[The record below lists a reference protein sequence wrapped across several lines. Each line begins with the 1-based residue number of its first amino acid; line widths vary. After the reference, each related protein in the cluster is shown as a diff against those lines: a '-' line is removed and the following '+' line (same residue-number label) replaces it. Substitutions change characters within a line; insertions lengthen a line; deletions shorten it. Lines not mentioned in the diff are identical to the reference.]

1 MEDKSFSERKFIKY
15 IDDLIVNKK
24 YSHAYLI
31 EISDYDREFK
41 YVLDFVKMIVCNVSY
56 SELRKNNSVFNM
68 IDSNNYPD
76 LVILEPIG
84 NFIKKE
90 QLLDLQKEFNNKSL
104 LNSKRVYIIKNAEKL
119 NVSSANTI
127 LKFLEEPE
135 SDIVAILVAKNR
147 FQVLDTIL
155 SRCQILSLKNEYFD
169 IKIDDNLL
177 NFLSLLRKPQYLFV
191 NYNIIF
197 NNYFPDKNICINFFN
212 SIELILIKYLESLN
226 NNDVFIEN
234 EIEKILKNYSIDL
247 LLKYLL
253 IIENE
258 ISKLEYNVNFKLWID
273 ALFSRFI
280 MEGEYND

>member
-234 EIEKILKNYSIDL
+234 EIEEILKNYSTDL
-247 LLKYLL
+247 ILKYLL